1 MTNFQLLHKLVE
13 LQVWK
18 RDLQVSAI
26 TRRRFMQQGPSNLH
40 HGRFGI
46 RQWHV
51 EESLAPN
58 AIRNNIFANYQ
69 ADT

>member
-26 TRRRFMQQGPSNLH
+26 TRRRFMQPGPSNSH
-40 HGRFGI
+40 HGRFGT

-51 EESLAPN
+51 KENLAPN

>member
-26 TRRRFMQQGPSNLH
+26 TRRRFMQQGPSNSH
-40 HGRFGI
+40 HGRFGT

-51 EESLAPN
+51 KESLAPN

>member
-18 RDLQVSAI
+18 GDLQVSAI
-26 TRRRFMQQGPSNLH
+26 TRRRFMQQGPSNSH
-40 HGRFGI
+40 HGRFGT

-51 EESLAPN
+51 EENP
-58 AIRNNIFANYQ
+58 IRNNIFANYQ